1 MSTAQEYLTKRYSE
15 KTPRWLVC
23 GEYSLEQFFNSRTIF
38 YPGAY
43 KDGDAVKFFN
53 SSRMAHCFVY
63 ADFSYDHETL
73 DCLQNEELLGYR
85 LERVIELRPED
96 FAYGLG
102 TEEEQREDRLP
113 ITPEEAERRHLGYE
127 HANDL
132 LTQEEQCRIV
142 ELGRES
148 KSLEEIVSQICRPLR
163 TAEGT
168 LYRRKRKY
176 REIVRMVLVTKNEE
190 LAERYCP
197 PLLGGMHDLRLD
209 VDPTSEKGKS
219 FDLITRLAIYQR
231 RSEYDRTHGG
241 FRIAVLFVRAEANA
255 LYPKLYGRSYSYRR
269 PFAVLLAD
277 HMGTHFPLRF
287 CNPDGP
293 MATFACYIGGR
304 PEFLLV
310 NGCDELWFGYDDKK
324 KWASSRGRKL
334 YQRWKRGCVR
344 QHQLLSRLP

>member
-127 HANDL
+127 LGYEYANEL
-132 LTQEEQCRIV
+132 LTQKQQCRIV
-142 ELGRES
+142 GLGRQG
-148 KSLEEIVSQICRPLR
+148 KSLEEIVSRICPLR
-163 TAEGT
+163 TADGSFYEGD
-168 LYRRKRKY
+168 RKS
-176 REIVRMVLVTKNEE
+176 REIVRMVLIMKGEE
-190 LAERYCP
+190 LAKRYCP
-197 PLLGGMHDLRLD
+197 PLLGRMHDLPLN
-209 VDPTSEKGKS
+209 VDPTSGKS
-219 FDLITRLAIYQR
+219 FDLIARLAIYQR

-255 LYPKLYGRSYSYRR
+255 LYPKLYGRSYSYQR

-277 HMGTHFPLRF
+277 HMSTHFPLRF

-293 MATFACYIGGR
+293 MATFAYYIGGL

-310 NGCDELWFGYDDKK
+310 NGCGDELWFGYDKK
-324 KWASSRGRKL
+324 EQGASSGGRKL
-334 YQRWKRGCVR
+334 YQRWERGCVT
-344 QHQLLSRLP
+344 L